1 MLHSFTV
8 GPSTVEVLV
17 TVLDHEPVVDEIKL
31 ELVVLVVIDLAPIDP
46 LV

>member
-1 MLHSFTV
+1 MLHSITV
-8 GPSTVEVLV
+8 GPSTGEVLV
-17 TVLDHEPVVDEIKL
+17 TVFDHEPVVDEVKL

>member
-1 MLHSFTV
+1 MLHSITV
-8 GPSTVEVLV
+8 GPSTGEVLV
-17 TVLDHEPVVDEIKL
+17 PVLDHEPVVDEVKL